1 MKILRTMLFVPGNN
15 MRMIHKAATLE
26 ADAVILDLE
35 DAVPMAEKETARIF
49 VRDSIKLVKSGGPE
63 VFARVNALT
72 TGLTAEDLDAV
83 ICETLDG
90 IILPKSDSKADILK
104 VQGLIGK
111 VEKKRGLDSSCSIV
125 PLIETAKGVLNV
137 DEIASAGKRVIA
149 LSFGA
154 VDYARDMGIDLSP
167 EGIELLYPRS
177 KIAVAAKAAS
187 IQAIDT
193 PFVDIMNKEGLVE
206 DSRLARKLGFKGKLV
221 IHPSQIDAVNQIFS
235 PTVEQIE
242 YARKVIAA
250 FKEAEEM
257 GSGAV
262 SLGGKM
268 IDAANF
274 RQSEDLLSL
283 AEAIAER
290 KSKK

>member
-49 VRDSIKLVKSGGPE
+49 VRDSIELVKSGGPE